1 MRQFIVNWE
10 EYAGPLM
17 QALHREAADGINV
30 NAARLRDELLT
41 YPGVPSRWKV
51 ADPLSVVPPMLTMR
65 LKKEDLSL
73 AFFKTLTTLA
83 MPRDITLQQLR
94 IECFYPADTLTE
106 ENARRF
112 AEALAGGGIR
122 IVNDVVFNQVLF
134 DLGQAEG
141 LDRILSLIQA
151 EGTSWVGPTVW
162 RGAPA
167 WASFCGWSTTPED
180 AERSAEAILR

>member
-1 MRQFIVNWE
+1 MTTSAHKLLNVLYDSALVTCRHPRMIEDALSMRTV
-10 EYAGPLM
+10 YAVDSREREPNHFTLEGSRRAPGADIWAVPKGP
-17 QALHREAADGINV
+17 
-30 NAARLRDELLT
+30 RLRGL
-41 YPGVPSRWKV
+41 G
-51 ADPLSVVPPMLTMR
+51 AH
-65 LKKEDLSL
+65 
-73 AFFKTLTTLA
+73 
-83 MPRDITLQQLR
+83 
-94 IECFYPADTLTE
+94 IETCCA
-106 ENARRF
+106 NARRF

-167 WASFCGWSTTPED
+167 WASFCRMVDD
-180 AERSAEAILR
+180 ARGCRTIGGGHPPSSERRRIGSFVTVPVWLDIAP